1 MLKRLRCA
9 NGFSLIELMVT
20 LAVLGIVLVAA
31 VPALQGW
38 VADARVRTAAEAFQN
53 AARLAQGEAIRRSR
67 TAVLMLTD
75 AEPTIDADPAAGGQ
89 RWVVRLLER
98 SVDDGNDTSL
108 FVRGGA
114 EPAAGGVTVA
124 GDALTCFNA
133 FGQLTTLTSQATGLD
148 TGCSAPADTTASE
161 FAFSRDGGRSLK
173 VLIARGGQVRLCD
186 AQKTF
191 SDSDPDG
198 CPAEDSE

>member
-1 MLKRLRCA
+1 MLKTGRHSS
-9 NGFSLIELMVT
+9 GFSLIELMVA

-75 AEPTIDADPAAGGQ
+75 SEPTIDAEPTDGGQ

-98 SVDDGNDTSL
+98 SVDDGNETSL

-114 EPAAGGVTVA
+114 EPAAGDVTVA

-133 FGQLTTLTSQATGLD
+133 FGQLTTLTSKATGLD
-148 TGCSAPADTTASE
+148 TGCTAPTDTTASE

-186 AQKTF
+186 AEKIF

-198 CPAEDSE
+198 CPAEDSQ

>member
-1 MLKRLRCA
+1 MLKPRQA
-9 NGFSLIELMVT
+9 SPGFSLIELMVT
-20 LAVLGIVLVAA
+20 IAVLGVLLVAA

-53 AARLAQGEAIRRSR
+53 AVRVAQGEAIRRSR

-75 AEPTIDADPAAGGQ
+75 DEPALEAVPAEGGQ

-98 SVDDGNDTSL
+98 SVDDGNGTSL

-114 EPAAGGVTVA
+114 EPAAGGVTVQ

-133 FGQLTTLTSQATGLD
+133 FGQLTTLKAAATGLEA
-148 TGCSAPADTTASE
+148 GCTAPADATASE
-161 FAFSRDGGRSLK
+161 FVFSHEGGRTLK
-173 VLIARGGQVRLCD
+173 VLVARGGQVRLCD
-186 AQKTF
+186 AQKTL
-191 SDSDPDG
+191 SEDDLDG
-198 CPAEDSE
+198 CPEAKE

>member
-1 MLKRLRCA
+1 MLKSGRPHS
-9 NGFSLIELMVT
+9 GFSLIELMVT
-20 LAVLGIVLVAA
+20 IAVMGVMLAAA
-31 VPALQGW
+31 APVMQSW
-38 VADARVRTAAEAFQN
+38 ITDSRVRTAAEAFQN
-53 AARLAQGEAIRRSR
+53 AARVAQGEAIRRSR

-75 AEPTIDADPAAGGQ
+75 SEPTLDAEPADGGQ

-98 SVDDGNDTSL
+98 SIDDGEDASL

-114 EPAAGGVTVA
+114 EPAAGEVTVQ

-133 FGQLTTLTSQATGLD
+133 FGQLTTLTSKATGLD
-148 TGCSAPADTTASE
+148 AGCEAPADSAARE
-161 FAFSRDGGRSLK
+161 FAFTREGGRTLK

-186 AQKTF
+186 ADKTF

-198 CPAEDSE
+198 CPAEDK